1 MISYDIKQFDV
12 QYTQVLLLI
21 SYDIKQ
27 FDVQYPQVLLLVS
40 YDIKQFD
47 VQYTQV
53 LLFNTLFNM
62 YCIRNFYYTFI
73 TLNRRGDGKRI
84 GSMVTLPRFVC

>member
-27 FDVQYPQVLLLVS
+27 FDVQYTQVLLLVS

-53 LLFNTLFNM
+53 LLFNTLFNV
-62 YCIRNFYYTFI
+62 YCIRNFYYTCI
-73 TLNRRGDGKRI
+73 TLNRKGEGKQT
-84 GSMVTLPRFVC
+84 GSTISLSRFVC